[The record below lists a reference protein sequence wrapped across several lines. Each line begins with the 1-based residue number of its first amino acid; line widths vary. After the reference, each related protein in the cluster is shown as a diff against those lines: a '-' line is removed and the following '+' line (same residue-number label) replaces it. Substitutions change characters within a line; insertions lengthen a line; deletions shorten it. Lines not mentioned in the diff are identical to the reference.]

1 MCIAVSKDEGETE
14 EVLTKKLFIFSR
26 IFTMLYGPVDYKYI
40 HWRGREKEG
49 GRDERERED
58 LYFISHVH
66 VHVD

>member
-40 HWRGREKEG
+40 HWRGEGEMREGGGGRREKERG
-49 GRDERERED
+49 
-58 LYFISHVH
+58 
-66 VHVD
+66 